1 MAKATPAA
9 SFEALRVGSD
19 PRKDTIVSGVN
30 SGMWVTVQPNEAV
43 NMVVLVEAQDIIA
56 CEQCAIWL
64 DEGNSPVWVYT
75 GPEDPSHDL
84 NIDRRYRAYLPVLVE
99 KEGEIG
105 KREQRVF
112 SMGKTVHM
120 ALLDIADAVGSIA
133 GVEIRVKRTG
143 TGLATRYSVAQ
154 TGKRFDVSKQP
165 EVDVI
170 SLLGPITPEG
180 VRDLLCTK
188 LGKGSYEDVI
198 AAYKGKGTS
207 RKHKAK
213 ASSGTTT
220 ERKVSRTRVEDDE
233 EEDLESVELL

>member
-1 MAKATPAA
+1 MSKDFSPVRT
-9 SFEALRVGSD
+9 GTD
-19 PRKDTIVSGVN
+19 PRKDAVGSGVN
-30 SGMWVTVQPNEAV
+30 SGMWLTLQPNEAL
-43 NMVVLVEAQDIIA
+43 NMVILVEASEIVN

-75 GPEDPSHDL
+75 GEDDPSHDL

-99 KEGEIG
+99 KEDVTPKE
-105 KREQRVF
+105 REQRVF
-112 SMGKTVHM
+112 SMGKSVHTQI
-120 ALLDIADAVGSIA
+120 LDIADAVGDIA

-143 TGLATRYSVAQ
+143 SALATRYSVTQ
-154 TGKRFDVSKQP
+154 TGKRYDVSKQP

-170 SLLGPITPEG
+170 ALLGPLTPEG
-180 VRDLLCTK
+180 VQDLLCTK
-188 LGKGSYEDVI
+188 LGKGSYEEVL

-213 ASSGTTT
+213 ASSGSTT
-220 ERKVSRTRVEDDE
+220 ERKVSRTKIEAGE